1 MKVEKS
7 RCPITIVTGERLDIT
22 EWPLLNNEIKDLV
35 HECGVQLVVDMA
47 KTRFIDSTGLGKLI
61 SLLRTVTKNQGDIK
75 IAGLNPN
82 ILELFKVTR
91 LHRVFEIHDSVESAV
106 DSFILSAPKV

>member
-61 SLLRTVTKNQGDIK
+61 SLLRNRDEESRRHKNSR
-75 IAGLNPN
+75 A
-82 ILELFKVTR
+82 
-91 LHRVFEIHDSVESAV
+91 ESQY
-106 DSFILSAPKV
+106 S